1 MFHGL
6 KRKLKQERKRRLKKK
21 KVVRCK
27 VFLST
32 LQTLLSKSLLSLSFI
47 CFISLPWAKAAE
59 DDFDLDAIEA
69 EMGRRGEQQAEQ
81 SKPEVSD
88 KSVEEVKSLTFQ
100 DLPRLSAFSDI
111 SVIQKRFMPKTNR
124 FQVYGGLDFLTNNP
138 FFDSYGFNGRFSFFF
153 TETMGLEIGFW
164 RHDVTPKTVTL
175 DLYSKYKITTKTMLS
190 NLGYVGASFLYAPFY
205 GKMTFLD
212 KIIIPYDLYFSVGAG
227 TSETS
232 YIDKTAPSIHLGTG
246 EIFSIT
252 KSFAWRWDLSYVTY
266 TARVPDVTTTGDLV
280 DSGKKQAVSDLY
292 LGIGLTLL
300 FPGASYR

>member
-1 MFHGL
+1 MQ
-6 KRKLKQERKRRLKKK
+6 KLKQRLKKK
-21 KVVRCK
+21 GLLING
-27 VFLST
+27 VFTWTWPLR
-32 LQTLLSKSLLSLSFI
+32 LFKPILI
-47 CFISLPWAKAAE
+47 VCFSCFLSLPWANAAE

-81 SKPEVSD
+81 TKPEVSD
-88 KSVEEVKSLTFQ
+88 KNAEEVKSLTFQ
-100 DLPRLSAFSDI
+100 DLPKLSAFSDI

-292 LGIGLTLL
+292 LGVGLTLL